1 MLSFALVM
9 KKSTLT
15 DALPLHS
22 KLDRTL
28 KAGYYASSE
37 LL

>member
-9 KKSTLT
+9 QKSTLT
-15 DALPLHS
+15 DALPLHR

-28 KAGYYASSE
+28 KAGYYPISE

>member
-1 MLSFALVM
+1 MLSFALAV
-9 KKSTLT
+9 KKLSLT

-28 KAGYYASSE
+28 KAGYYAISE